1 MRVVA
6 DRPVPCRSVQY
17 RNKVCKKRKEASGWA
32 KTRLIHNDLCVDVG
46 KGRVTGVAVLLSQWK
61 SGRKF
66 MLWSKEHRCVNRK
79 QSLDG
84 FIGIKSPTHVA
95 ALTAEWR
102 VCVCVSVLPSQ
113 HPPCFVALDSA
124 S

>member
-1 MRVVA
+1 MT
-6 DRPVPCRSVQY
+6 CGEMLQQ
-17 RNKVCKKRKEASGWA
+17 
-32 KTRLIHNDLCVDVG
+32 
-46 KGRVTGVAVLLSQWK
+46 GRVTGVAVLLSQWK

-95 ALTAEWR
+95 ALTALSRVEG
-102 VCVCVSVLPSQ
+102 VCVCVLPLTPSL
-113 HPPCFVALDSA
+113 PRAA
-124 S
+124 